1 MEETAPTMSTSETH
15 TPSWGKIGL
24 LLLIAALL
32 IAGGLLAYRALGPQ
46 QAEPS
51 PLAGETIS
59 AAELEA
65 RHGLQVRLIG
75 VTAAGGM
82 IDFRMKITD
91 AEKAQS
97 FLEDPANLPR
107 LIVAESGLEL
117 MTPEGLDDDIEWLDG
132 GILFNFYP
140 NDGNAIEPGTPV
152 IVQFG
157 SVHLEPLPAQ

>member
-1 MEETAPTMSTSETH
+1 MQESAPTASTPETRNL
-15 TPSWGKIGL
+15 SWGKIS
-24 LLLIAALL
+24 LLLIVALL
-32 IAGGLLAYRALGPQ
+32 TGGSLLACQELAPQ
-46 QAEPS
+46 QSEPS
-51 PLAGETIS
+51 PPAGETIS
-59 AAELEA
+59 ADELEA
-65 RHGLQVRLIG
+65 RHGLLVRLIG

-82 IDFRMKITD
+82 IDFRMKIMD
-91 AEKAQS
+91 AEKAKP

-117 MTPEGLDDDIEWLDG
+117 MTPEGLDDDIEWVDG

-157 SVHLEPLPAQ
+157 DIHLEPQPAQ